1 MHKEATMQRI
11 DNFPKMKEVALL
23 IAYDNGT
30 INRDQNQWQFLKKV
44 DKIIQADGVCYA
56 DLQLIEDWLVTL
68 SNGELCVLASGEST
82 EMEALQASFQRPEL
96 LEIFNDIFEV

>member
-1 MHKEATMQRI
+1 MQRI

-23 IAYDNGT
+23 IAYDNGM
-30 INRDQNQWQFLKKV
+30 INREQNQNDFLNKV
-44 DKIIQADGVCYA
+44 DLIVGADGVDRA

-68 SNGELCVLASGEST
+68 DNGQLCVLAAGEID
-82 EMEALQASFQRPEL
+82 EMKALEASFQRPEL

>member
-1 MHKEATMQRI
+1 MQRI

-23 IAYDNGT
+23 IAYDNGM
-30 INRDQNQWQFLKKV
+30 INREQNQNDFLNKV
-44 DKIIQADGVCYA
+44 DEIVGADGVDRA

-68 SNGELCVLASGEST
+68 GNEQLVVLAAGESE
-82 EMEALQASFQRPEL
+82 EMKALEATFSRPEL

>member
-1 MHKEATMQRI
+1 MQRI

-23 IAYDNGT
+23 IAYDNGM
-30 INRDQNQWQFLKKV
+30 INREQSQNDFLNKV
-44 DKIIQADGVCYA
+44 DEIVGADGVDYT

-68 SNGELCVLASGEST
+68 GNEQLIILAAGET
-82 EMEALQASFQRPEL
+82 EEMKALEATFSRPEL

>member
-1 MHKEATMQRI
+1 MQRI

-23 IAYDNGT
+23 IAYDNGM
-30 INRDQNQWQFLKKV
+30 INREQNQWDFLNKV
-44 DKIIQADGVCYA
+44 DEIIGADGVEHA

-68 SNGELCVLASGEST
+68 GNEELIILAAGEHEEMKALESKF
-82 EMEALQASFQRPEL
+82 SRPEL

>member
-1 MHKEATMQRI
+1 MQRI

-23 IAYDNGT
+23 IAYDNGM
-30 INRDQNQWQFLKKV
+30 INREQSQNDFLNKV
-44 DKIIQADGVCYA
+44 DEIVGADGVDYV

-68 SNGELCVLASGEST
+68 GNEELIILAAGESE
-82 EMEALQASFQRPEL
+82 EMKALEATFSRPEL

>member
-1 MHKEATMQRI
+1 MQRI

-23 IAYDNGT
+23 IAYDNGM
-30 INRDQNQWQFLKKV
+30 INREQNQNDFLNKV
-44 DKIIQADGVCYA
+44 DEIVGADGVDRA

-68 SNGELCVLASGEST
+68 GNEQLIILAAGESE
-82 EMEALQASFQRPEL
+82 EMKALEATFSHPEL